1 MWDAAE
7 HRHLTAVSIPCEKLA
22 NPSRKFVNSFS
33 QKMLSLWG
41 KMGNVMDCVAYYFS
55 KATFYM
61 ILVKMKKNIA
71 RVLNQLEFSR
81 EGK

>member
-1 MWDAAE
+1 MREAAE
-7 HRHLTAVSIPCEKLA
+7 HRHLMAISIPCKKL
-22 NPSRKFVNSFS
+22 PSLSRKFVNSFS

-71 RVLNQLEFSR
+71 HVLNQLEFSR